1 MKELKDYFVSQEQAE
16 SLKELGFKYSCLACY
31 TENGELAFRPSFH
44 HTETSAPLIAQALD
58 WLANE
63 LKTSINSVNINNIDD
78 CIEKLKTLRK
88 RINVTVSLIFEVF
101 QSSKTYE
108 DGYYLV
114 INNHS
119 TYPQSIQ
126 ILYGECIGDDGLE
139 LDNKEIEFISP
150 SFEIIHE

>member
-16 SLKELGFKYSCLACY
+16 SLKELGFKEECLAY
-31 TENGELAFRPSFH
+31 YRENGEFTTNPSYKNIA
-44 HTETSAPLIAQALD
+44 TRASLIIQALD
-58 WLANE
+58 WLFAE
-63 LKTSINSVNINNIDD
+63 LGTLSSSVDNGIIA
-78 CIEKLKTLRK
+78 LKAIRK
-88 RINVTVSLIFEVF
+88 RINVTVSLTFEVF
-101 QSSKTYE
+101 QKSKTYE

-139 LDNKEIEFISP
+139 LDTTEIEFISP

>member
-1 MKELKDYFVSQEQAE
+1 MKKVELKDYFVSQEQAE
-16 SLKELGFKYSCLACY
+16 SLKELGFKDACLAY
-31 TENGELAFRPSFH
+31 YREGELILKPSYQDSN
-44 HTETSAPLIAQALD
+44 TIAPLIIQAID

-63 LKTSINSVNINNIDD
+63 LGVNVNSINNG
-78 CIEKLKTLRK
+78 IENLKAIRK
-88 RINVTVSLIFEVF
+88 RINVTVTLTFEVF
-101 QSSKTYE
+101 QKSKTYE

-139 LDNKEIEFISP
+139 LDTTEIEFISP

>member
-16 SLKELGFKYSCLACY
+16 SLKELGFKEECLAY
-31 TENGELAFRPSFH
+31 YRENGEFTTNPSYKNIA
-44 HTETSAPLIAQALD
+44 TRASLIIQALD
-58 WLANE
+58 WLFAE
-63 LKTSINSVNINNIDD
+63 LGTLSSSVDNGIIA
-78 CIEKLKTLRK
+78 LKAIRK
-88 RINVTVSLIFEVF
+88 RINVTVTLTFEVF

>member
-44 HTETSAPLIAQALD
+44 HTETSAPLIAQAID

-63 LKTSINSVNINNIDD
+63 LGHTVTDVDNGINSGINA
-78 CIEKLKTLRK
+78 LKAIRK
-88 RINVTVSLIFEVF
+88 RINVTVSLTFEVF
-101 QSSKTYE
+101 QKSKTYE

-139 LDNKEIEFISP
+139 LDTTEIEFISP